1 VSKPGDAP
9 GVLTITGNLTDTQPS
24 ELDILL
30 GTQSSQLVV
39 DGTASLLGNLDVD
52 LVDGFSLSSGETFD
66 IAGTGGGLTNDLTS
80 LSLDGVACGADGG
93 GFKCNGG
100 AFFDIFSWSIVPGT
114 TIGGLNPEDLM
125 LSVTVTQVPEPSTW
139 AMMLAGF
146 AGLGFLSY
154 RASRKTPA
162 AA

>member
-1 VSKPGDAP
+1 MSKPGDAP

-66 IAGTGGGLTNDLTS
+66 IAGTVRRPDQRPHVVIARWRGLR
-80 LSLDGVACGADGG
+80 G
-93 GFKCNGG
+93 
-100 AFFDIFSWSIVPGT
+100 
-114 TIGGLNPEDLM
+114 
-125 LSVTVTQVPEPSTW
+125 
-139 AMMLAGF
+139 
-146 AGLGFLSY
+146 
-154 RASRKTPA
+154 
-162 AA
+162 